1 MAKIRFGFQIPTWG
15 NRPWKELTE
24 IIRAVEELGYDSI
37 WTPDHLFLNETLTS
51 AVKGDLRRPDM
62 LDAYTILAAIAALT
76 KKVRLGPAMTPIPL
90 YNPSQ
95 LAKKVATLDVISDG
109 RVELGLGCGWQERE
123 FVSYGIEWNNFKT
136 RMEKS
141 KEGLELMI
149 KLWTVDGNVN
159 YEGKYYRICD
169 APFYP
174 KPVQKPYPPLW
185 FGGTSDSILKTCVE
199 YDAVWSPWVLSPSKY
214 AEYLE
219 RMRRF
224 ADQMGKRISNS
235 QLAVHIIA
243 LTKEDSS
250 EAKREME
257 ETMLTL
263 FQGTIDHE
271 RGVFGTADDCIRR
284 LEAYTDLGITHFVLN
299 GYPYQKDVVSYLKD
313 FADAVFDHF

>member
-1 MAKIRFGFQIPTWG
+1 MGKIRFGFQIPTWG
-15 NRPWKELTE
+15 NRSWKELTK

-37 WTPDHLFLNETLTS
+37 WTPDHLFLDERLTS
-51 AVKGDLRRPDM
+51 VVKGDPGRPDM
-62 LDAYTILAAIAALT
+62 LDTYTTLAAIAALT
-76 KKVRLGPAMTPIPL
+76 ERVRLGPAMTPIPL

-95 LAKKVATLDVISDG
+95 LAKKVATLDLISGG

-136 RMEKS
+136 RIGKTR
-141 KEGLELMI
+141 EGLDLMI
-149 KLWTVDGNVN
+149 KLWTVDGNVS
-159 YEGKYYRICD
+159 YEGRYYKTHE

-185 FGGTSDSILKTCVE
+185 FGGTSDPILKMCVK
-199 YDAVWSPWVLSPSKY
+199 YDAVWSPWVLSPSIY

-224 ADQMGKRISNS
+224 ADGASKKVSNR

-243 LTKEDSS
+243 LVKEDFN

-257 ETMLTL
+257 ETMLML
-263 FQGTIDHE
+263 FQGRIDFE
-271 RGVFGTADDCIRR
+271 RGVFGTKDDCIRR
-284 LEAYTDLGITHFVLN
+284 LERYIDVGITHFVLN
-299 GYPYQKDVVSYLKD
+299 GYPYQKDVVSYLGS
-313 FADAVFDHF
+313 FADAVFDYF